1 MGKVR
6 YHAPLGSKGER
17 KKSMAGNETNGRN
30 RAGRRDGAP
39 RDARRDQRAR
49 ERESYTKQ
57 VAVRLA
63 AEIDR
68 ACDQCRRIEG
78 MPTPVAKTATEDEQ
92 PRVPEV
98 CVVDADA
105 CAAILENGRGRAQF
119 CDLAVLDFG
128 SYANPAGGFDKG
140 FMGFEQSLCEH
151 SFLYNVLSQQR
162 DWYVENRRRNIN
174 CELYRD
180 RALVVPAV
188 RFARD
193 RLHAYADVVVL
204 AAPNVRRARSEYN
217 MSDEQLA
224 DAMRERIRF
233 ALAIADSLGHE
244 KLIMGAP
251 GCDASGWDASVV
263 AEMLREELASGEHVA
278 TKVVFAVK
286 RERFNQNF
294 ERMEHAFAA
303 FPAKNENSYEDA
315 RARRD
320 AAAQAQVQDDD
331 DDDWR
336 AYLK

>member
-1 MGKVR
+1 
-6 YHAPLGSKGER
+6 
-17 KKSMAGNETNGRN
+17 MAGTNTNGRN

-39 RDARRDQRAR
+39 RDGRREQRAR
-49 ERESYTKQ
+49 EREAYTRQ
-57 VAVRLA
+57 VGERLA

-68 ACDQCRRIEG
+68 ACAQCQRIDG
-78 MPTPVAKTATEDEQ
+78 APASVAKEATEGEQ
-92 PRVPEV
+92 PRLPEV
-98 CVVDADA
+98 RVLDADA

-119 CDLAVLDFG
+119 CDLTVLDFG
-128 SYANPAGGFDKG
+128 SYTNPAGGFDKG

-162 DWYVENRRRNIN
+162 DWYGENRRRNIN

-188 RFARD
+188 RFTRD

-233 ALAIADSLGHE
+233 ALAVADSLGHE
-244 KLIMGAP
+244 KLVLGAP

-278 TKVVFAVK
+278 TTVIFAVK
-286 RERFNQNF
+286 RERFGQNH
-294 ERMEHAFAA
+294 ERLAHAFET
-303 FPAKNENSYEDA
+303 FPAKNETSYEDV
-315 RARRD
+315 RAREE
-320 AAAQAQVQDDD
+320 AAQAQAHKDDD